1 LEDDNT
7 ERKLRFFG
15 VLILSGEI
23 RRNYEEEDKHNT
35 LKSEEEEEEAK
46 GELR

>member
-23 RRNYEEEDKHNT
+23 RRNYEEEDKHNVEIGRGRRR
-35 LKSEEEEEEAK
+35 S
-46 GELR
+46 